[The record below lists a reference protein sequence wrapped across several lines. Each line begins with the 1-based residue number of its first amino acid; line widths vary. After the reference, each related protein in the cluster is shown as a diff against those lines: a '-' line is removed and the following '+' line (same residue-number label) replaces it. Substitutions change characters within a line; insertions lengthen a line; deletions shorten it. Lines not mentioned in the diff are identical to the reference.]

1 MFKNGLKMILAA
13 VLVSQIATANA
24 EGLHEGDVNPWKVG
38 NEIFVNATV
47 FEANLGDL
55 SGGPYR
61 TSSPGF
67 DVDTAQGP
75 FGAGNWLRY
84 EALGALQFWN
94 GSIWS
99 NNLPGNET
107 LSIED
112 ALGETTVFSAT
123 GASNPIGVI
132 DQIDTA
138 GGVHQHLQ
146 FSLRNAANQLGG
158 SVGAYWISFQ
168 LFETAADSLE
178 PLTQASAPIS
188 IFFNRGMDHE
198 DFDLAIDNAV
208 SAVPLPSS
216 LWMFGS
222 ALMGMLSLVKRRG
235 RLIA

>member
-1 MFKNGLKMILAA
+1 MFTNTLKMLLAT
-13 VLVSQIATANA
+13 VLIGHVALANA

-38 NEIFVNATV
+38 SEIFVNATV
-47 FEANLGDL
+47 FETDLGDL
-55 SGGPYR
+55 SGGPFR

-67 DVDTAQGP
+67 DVDIARGP

-94 GSIWS
+94 GSTWS

-112 ALGETTVFSAT
+112 ALGETTVFSA
-123 GASNPIGVI
+123 ASVSNPIGVI

-146 FSLRNAANQLGG
+146 FSLRNASNALGG

-216 LWMFGS
+216 IWMFGS
-222 ALMGMLSLVKRRG
+222 ALMGMVSLVKRRS
-235 RLIA
+235 RLTA

>member
-1 MFKNGLKMILAA
+1 MFKNGLKMVLAA
-13 VLVSQIATANA
+13 ALVSQMVTANA

-38 NEIFVNATV
+38 TEIYLNATV
-47 FEANLGDL
+47 FEADFGDFA
-55 SGGPYR
+55 GGPFR
-61 TSSPGF
+61 TSNPGF

-75 FGAGNWLRY
+75 FGFGNVLRY

-99 NNLPGNET
+99 NALPGNET
-107 LSIED
+107 LSIVD
-112 ALGETTVFSAT
+112 ALDETTVFSAT
-123 GASNPIGVI
+123 GVSNPIGVI
-132 DQIDTA
+132 DAIGPN
-138 GGVHQHLQ
+138 GGLHSHLQ

-158 SVGAYWISFQ
+158 TLGAYWISFQ

-216 LWMFGS
+216 IWMFGS
-222 ALMGMLSLVKRRG
+222 AVIGMVSLVKRRS
-235 RLIA
+235 RLTA

>member
-1 MFKNGLKMILAA
+1 
-13 VLVSQIATANA
+13 
-24 EGLHEGDVNPWKVG
+24 
-38 NEIFVNATV
+38 
-47 FEANLGDL
+47 
-55 SGGPYR
+55 
-61 TSSPGF
+61 
-67 DVDTAQGP
+67 
-75 FGAGNWLRY
+75 
-84 EALGALQFWN
+84 LQFWN

>member
-1 MFKNGLKMILAA
+1 MFKNGLKMVLAA
-13 VLVSQIATANA
+13 ALVSQMSTANA

-38 NEIFVNATV
+38 TEIYLNANV
-47 FEANLGDL
+47 FEADFGDL
-55 SGGPYR
+55 SGGPFR

-67 DVDTAQGP
+67 DVDIAQGP

-99 NNLPGNET
+99 NALPGNET

-112 ALGETTVFSAT
+112 ALGETTVFSAA
-123 GASNPIGVI
+123 GVSNPIGVV

-146 FSLRNAANQLGG
+146 FSLRNPNALGG

-168 LFETAADSLE
+168 LFETAANSLE

-216 LWMFGS
+216 IWMFGS
-222 ALMGMLSLVKRRG
+222 AVIGMVSLVKRRS
-235 RLIA
+235 RLAA